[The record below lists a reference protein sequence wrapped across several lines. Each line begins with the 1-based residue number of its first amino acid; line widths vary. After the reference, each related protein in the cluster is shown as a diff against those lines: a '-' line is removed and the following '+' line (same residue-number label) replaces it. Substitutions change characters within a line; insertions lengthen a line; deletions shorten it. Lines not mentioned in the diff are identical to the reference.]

1 MQAGADHQKL
11 AQRGGRLKRGE
22 FAHFALVDGQVQ
34 ERGPWIA
41 GPLDGPDGLLYLV
54 SGSTSPQGA
63 TAASQ
68 ALVAIQREWSQR
80 GLSATRRLILGLR
93 SAHLQLLEA
102 NRQLLPGQRHG
113 LGVTCLLLRPD
124 GVYLAQAGPTV
135 AWLAT
140 ADGVERMAAG
150 HAPGPL
156 GQGWIGLDEGLD
168 IGAHNLVGRAGDQL
182 RGLLVSSYSLA
193 DLVQPEGLA
202 TQLARAPHAALTHLY
217 LAARE
222 RGTGSVLAWCP
233 PAGGWG
239 LPRPADAA
247 SRVPPPERET
257 RNAQRETRN
266 PKPETPAL
274 ARIAAQV
281 VPRFLRAGL
290 ALVLLLFLLAGVA
303 VAYQEV
309 PGLLDRRGEAE
320 FETALSVARETHA
333 AALAARDRTGAR
345 QALLQAR
352 DRVAAAL
359 RLKSRPEAR
368 DLQQRIEADL
378 RRAEGVT
385 PLRDLR
391 PIEAEGRL
399 TRLAGLGNGAA
410 ALDPTAARAVLVNP
424 AGDDE
429 RATSYRLLRTGSA
442 GEEPGRPLDLF
453 WMPPGGLRTAGGLL
467 LIDDRLRLFAVRE
480 EGPPA
485 PLTLRAPQRWS
496 SFAGAVGFSGN
507 LYILDPAAHQVW
519 RYFPTEGG
527 YDSEMRGLLENAD
540 LGGAVDFAM
549 DGAIYILFSDG
560 RLQRY
565 QVGRQ
570 RSFPQ
575 DGLDRPLQDA
585 AAIYTSS
592 TARFVYVI
600 DRGNR
605 RVVVFDK
612 EGGFRQQLTDPALD
626 KATDLVVD
634 EDRGVLL
641 LLIGDR
647 VWTASLLTD

>member
-1 MQAGADHQKL
+1 MQGGA
-11 AQRGGRLKRGE
+11 RLKRGE

-41 GPLDGPDGLLYLV
+41 GPLNSRDGLLYLV
-54 SGSTSPQGA
+54 SGATSPQGA
-63 TAASQ
+63 EAASQ
-68 ALVAIQREWSQR
+68 ALLAIQREWSQR

-102 NRQLLPGQRHG
+102 NRQQLPGQRYG
-113 LGVTCLLLRPD
+113 LGITCLLLRPD
-124 GVYLAQAGPTV
+124 GVYLAQAGPTA

-140 ADGVERMAAG
+140 GDGVERLAAG

-156 GQGWIGLDEGLD
+156 GQGWLGLDEGLD
-168 IGAHNLVGRAGDQL
+168 IGAHNLVARAGDRL
-182 RGLLVSSYSLA
+182 HGLLVSSYSLA
-193 DLVQPEGLA
+193 DLVQPEELA
-202 TQLARAPHAALTHLY
+202 AQLARAPHAALTHLF

-239 LPRPADAA
+239 TRRPGGAA
-247 SRVPPPERET
+247 SRVSLPERET
-257 RNAQRETRN
+257 RNQ
-266 PKPETPAL
+266 KPETPVL

-320 FETALSVARETHA
+320 YEIALAAARDTHA
-333 AALAARDRTGAR
+333 AALSARDRTGAR
-345 QALLQAR
+345 QALLEASA
-352 DRVAAAL
+352 RVATAV

-391 PIEAEGRL
+391 PIDAGGRL
-399 TRLAGLGNGAA
+399 SRLTGLASGAA
-410 ALDPTAARAVLVNP
+410 ALDPASARAVMLNP
-424 AGDDE
+424 AGGDE
-429 RATSYRLLRTGSA
+429 RAAGYRLLRSGTA
-442 GEEPGRPLDLF
+442 TEEGAGRPLDLF
-453 WMPPGGLRTAGGLL
+453 WMPAGGLRTAGELL

-480 EGPPA
+480 EGPPV

-496 SFAGAVGFSGN
+496 SFTSAVGFSGN
-507 LYILDPAAHQVW
+507 LYVLDPAAHQVW

-527 YDSEMRGLLENAD
+527 YDSEMRGLLESAD
-540 LGGAVDFAM
+540 LTGAVDFAM
-549 DGAIYILFSDG
+549 DGSIYILFGDG

-565 QVGRQ
+565 LVGRQ
-570 RSFPQ
+570 QPFPQ

-585 AAIYTSS
+585 TAIYTSS
-592 TARFVYVI
+592 ATRSVYVI

-612 EGGFRQQLTDPALD
+612 EGGFRQQLTDQALD

-634 EDRGVLL
+634 EERGLLL

-647 VWTASLLTD
+647 VWFASLLTE